1 MTGAGVVDTR
11 ARLGLTQ
18 VQLSSLLGVHP
29 LTVSKWERGVSS
41 PSPHQEALLNSFQ
54 KATKSQADIGETV
67 ATLLVTAGV
76 ALALFAL
83 LQAAFGKRK

>member
-1 MTGAGVVDTR
+1 MTGAEVSQTR
-11 ARLGLTQ
+11 TKLGLTQ
-18 VQLSSLLGVHP
+18 VQLASLLGVHP
-29 LTVSKWERGVSS
+29 LTVSKWERGVSG

-54 KATKSQADIGETV
+54 KATKSQVDIGETV

-83 LQAAFGKRK
+83 LGAAFGKKK